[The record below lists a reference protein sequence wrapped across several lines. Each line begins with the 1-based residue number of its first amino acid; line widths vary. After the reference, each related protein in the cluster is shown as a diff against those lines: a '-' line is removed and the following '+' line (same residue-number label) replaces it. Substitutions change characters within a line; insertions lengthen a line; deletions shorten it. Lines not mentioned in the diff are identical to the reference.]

1 MKVFKFFSI
10 AAIAALLLTPNI
22 AMAKTN
28 FNFSLNLF
36 DCLAPMLAP
45 HPVVIAPLPPP
56 VYYYAPCPPPVPR
69 YQQRTI
75 VKEYH
80 YYHRIPQE
88 TVEEINSPV
97 YYYHYPQHR

>member
-1 MKVFKFFSI
+1 MKAFKYFSI
-10 AAIAALLLTPNI
+10 MAIAALLLVPTT

-45 HPVVIAPLPPP
+45 HPVFVAPMPPP

-69 YQQRTI
+69 YHQRTI

-80 YYHRIPQE
+80 YYHQAPQV
-88 TVEEINSPV
+88 TIEEINPSPQ
-97 YYYHYPQHR
+97 YHYYPQHR